1 AKIQAAIKE
10 RASTVTF
17 AECVRGHLADKT
29 PTFKSAKHARQY
41 RESLDRACAV
51 FGDLNVKAIDAPAVI
66 AFLTPL
72 WRDIPVTAKRLQG
85 RIESVLD
92 WASVHQF
99 REGENP
105 ARWSNHLE
113 HVFTAPTKQES
124 HAAVPVDAMPI
135 FMANLRKLDGIPAR
149 ALEFC
154 CLTAT
159 RSNET

>member
-1 AKIQAAIKE
+1 
-10 RASTVTF
+10 
-17 AECVRGHLADKT
+17 
-29 PTFKSAKHARQY
+29 
-41 RESLDRACAV
+41 
-51 FGDLNVKAIDAPAVI
+51 
-66 AFLTPL
+66 
-72 WRDIPVTAKRLQG
+72 
-85 RIESVLD
+85 SVLD

-159 RSNET
+159 RSNETRGARWAEIDLGKKTWTIPAERMKRDREHCVPLSDAAVALLESLDKSGPFVFGSGRMDDKAITRPLRAAYEGEATV